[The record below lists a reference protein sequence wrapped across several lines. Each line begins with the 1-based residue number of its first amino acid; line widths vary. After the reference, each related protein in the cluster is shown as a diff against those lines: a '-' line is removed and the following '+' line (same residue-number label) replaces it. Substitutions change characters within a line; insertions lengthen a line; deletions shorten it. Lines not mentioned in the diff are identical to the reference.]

1 MILIVGAS
9 GQLGRVVAER
19 LLTQGKAVRA
29 MTRTP
34 SSVEHLRQHGAEV
47 VLGDL
52 RDPASLARA
61 CQGAEQVLA
70 AAHALVGQ
78 GDNNPQTVDA
88 AGHRHL
94 IDAARAAGVQHFIF
108 LSVLEAGPEAALE
121 FFRIKYHTEEY
132 LRASGLSFTILRC
145 GAFMDLWGQVIGH
158 PLLQQG
164 KTIIFGRGANP
175 INFVAVEDVA
185 RFVLTA
191 LDNPRARQQVIGV
204 GGPENLTFNQVA
216 DLFERKRG
224 RPAKKRHVP
233 LLLMRVLAHVMP
245 RINPALG
252 RQISAG
258 VYMDTAD
265 LRYDMTE
272 TLKTFPL
279 PLTRW
284 EEWIERH
291 AVSDLAPPR
300 EAPAQEPKASVP

>member
-9 GQLGRVVAER
+9 GRLGRVVAER
-19 LLTQGKAVRA
+19 LLAQGKSVRA

-34 SSVEHLRQHGAEV
+34 GSVEHLRQHGAEV

-52 RDPASLARA
+52 RDPVSLAHA
-61 CQGAEQVLA
+61 CQGVEQVVA
-70 AAHALVGQ
+70 AAHALVGK
-78 GDNNPQTVDA
+78 GDNNPQSVDA
-88 AGHRHL
+88 AGHRNL
-94 IDAARAAGVQHFIF
+94 IDAAKAAGVQHFIL

-145 GAFMDLWGQVIGH
+145 GAFMDLWGEVIGL

-164 KTIIFGRGANP
+164 KTTLFGRGTNP
-175 INFVAVEDVA
+175 INFVAVDDVA

-191 LDNPRARQQVIGV
+191 LDDPRAHQQVIGV

-233 LLLMRVLAHVMP
+233 LPLMRVLAHVMLH
-245 RINPALG
+245 INPALG

-258 VYMDTAD
+258 VYMDTAN

-284 EEWIERH
+284 EQWIERH
-291 AVSDLAPPR
+291 AVSNLTPQR
-300 EAPAQEPKASVP
+300 EASAHDPKASVP